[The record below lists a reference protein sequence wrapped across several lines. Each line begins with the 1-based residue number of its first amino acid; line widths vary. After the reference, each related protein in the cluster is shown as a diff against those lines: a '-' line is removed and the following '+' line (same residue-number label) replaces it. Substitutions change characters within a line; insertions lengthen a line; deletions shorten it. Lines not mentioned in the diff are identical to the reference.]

1 MRLTKKKIGGSNGIP
16 TLPFPPGLNNPY
28 QPPEP
33 DSPDSP
39 TLEDR
44 HHNEMAVSA
53 QLQDIEYQKYLDEVY
68 QYHLSYML
76 KKLKAEGKRP
86 METIKLKYYEAINTF
101 LALNTKIF
109 LKYFQGEYNLRYIP
123 HPNIAN
129 IGTVL
134 GGRGSFPVYYHQKFH
149 KRYKSRQIIAEECY
163 NLLFNNP
170 RNMRILELDQIHRNP
185 KKQNLKEGHMRDYC
199 IEFLTEVA
207 KSIEQY
213 FKNSESVVR
222 TQLRVGKLSKKKNN
236 KKQKAKSKKQK
247 AKSKKQKVKSKKQ
260 KIKNKK

>member
-1 MRLTKKKIGGSNGIP
+1 MRLTKKKIGGANGIP
-16 TLPFPPGLNNPY
+16 TLPFPPGLNNSY
-28 QPPEP
+28 QPPEPDRP

-39 TLEDR
+39 TIVDR
-44 HHNEMAVSA
+44 FRNEMAVRG

-86 METIKLKYYEAINTF
+86 METIKLKYYEVINTF
-101 LALNTKIF
+101 LELNTKIF
-109 LKYFQGEYNLRYIP
+109 LKYFKGEYNLRFIP
-123 HPNIAN
+123 HPNITN

-134 GGRGSFPVYYHQKFH
+134 GGRGSFPVYYNQKFP
-149 KRYKSRQIIAEECY
+149 KRYKSRQIISEECY

-170 RNMRILELDQIHRNP
+170 RNTRILELDQIHRKP
-185 KKQNLKEGHMRDYC
+185 RKQNLKEGHTSDYC

-213 FKNSESVVR
+213 FKKIDSLVR
-222 TQLRVGKLSKKKNN
+222 TQLRVGKLSKKKII
-236 KKQKAKSKKQK
+236 KRKSKKQK
-247 AKSKKQKVKSKKQ
+247 AKSKK
-260 KIKNKK
+260 

>member
-76 KKLKAEGKRP
+76 KKLKAE
-86 METIKLKYYEAINTF
+86 
-101 LALNTKIF
+101 
-109 LKYFQGEYNLRYIP
+109 
-123 HPNIAN
+123 IA
-129 IGTVL
+129 T
-134 GGRGSFPVYYHQKFH
+134 
-149 KRYKSRQIIAEECY
+149 
-163 NLLFNNP
+163 
-170 RNMRILELDQIHRNP
+170 
-185 KKQNLKEGHMRDYC
+185 
-199 IEFLTEVA
+199 
-207 KSIEQY
+207 
-213 FKNSESVVR
+213 
-222 TQLRVGKLSKKKNN
+222 KKKLLL
-236 KKQKAKSKKQK
+236 KKIS
-247 AKSKKQKVKSKKQ
+247 
-260 KIKNKK
+260 